1 VLNVDLLELSISSL
15 KIGNLGLMLAHF
27 IQQVLHTQFL
37 LFVGVGQKQ
46 QLINVDLQLL
56 VFAFQLRAKDIIFLL
71 AVDVPTL

>member
-1 VLNVDLLELSISSL
+1 
-15 KIGNLGLMLAHF
+15 MLAHF